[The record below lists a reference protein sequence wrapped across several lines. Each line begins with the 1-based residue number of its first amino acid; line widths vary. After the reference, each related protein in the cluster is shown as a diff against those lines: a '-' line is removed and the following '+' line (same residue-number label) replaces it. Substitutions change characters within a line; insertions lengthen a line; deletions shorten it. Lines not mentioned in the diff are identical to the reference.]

1 MRSALRTLVLCTALT
16 GSPALAQNASA
27 PAAMPAAAS
36 QCLSCHGANGRPA
49 LADVPIIAGQ
59 QELYLVNAL
68 KAYRDGGRASG
79 QALVMAEMVHG
90 LSHDEIADLAKW
102 FGEQQ

>member
-1 MRSALRTLVLCTALT
+1 MRFNLIALSLAMAAF
-16 GSPALAQNASA
+16 PALAQDAGV
-27 PAAMPAAAS
+27 PHPVPTAAS

-79 QALVMAEMVHG
+79 QALVMAEMVRG
-90 LSHDEIADLAKW
+90 LTDDDIAALAKW

>member
-1 MRSALRTLVLCTALT
+1 MRSALKTLVLSIALT
-16 GSPALAQNASA
+16 GSPALAQNSA
-27 PAAMPAAAS
+27 PAAIPVTVP

-79 QALVMAEMVHG
+79 QALVMAEMVHR
-90 LSHDEIADLAKW
+90 LSDNEIVELAKW